1 MSNEAH
7 ARADEPAV
15 SGDEYEAFYA
25 VLSATARGRAF
36 LNEHARRQRHSE
48 TEVLLAALK
57 RLENQV
63 ARQSS
68 AVAANQPMFAEVAA
82 VIETVRNARA
92 EIDAVRLSGALTQLV
107 NALDTV
113 QSRLSALVAPAAPAS
128 MKVESPA
135 PSSKAEM
142 LPAPPF
148 PLAIAAVA
156 AQALADE
163 TGEEPIKVLKA
174 GSIPPPPPFTGD
186 DFSFGDDTPAQTAA
200 ERASD
205 GIEIAIA
212 GVPMS
217 DSAEDAFAP
226 IMALSEEERL
236 ALFS

>member
-1 MSNEAH
+1 
-7 ARADEPAV
+7 
-15 SGDEYEAFYA
+15 
-25 VLSATARGRAF
+25 
-36 LNEHARRQRHSE
+36 
-48 TEVLLAALK
+48 
-57 RLENQV
+57 
-63 ARQSS
+63 
-68 AVAANQPMFAEVAA
+68 
-82 VIETVRNARA
+82 
-92 EIDAVRLSGALTQLV
+92 
-107 NALDTV
+107 
-113 QSRLSALVAPAAPAS
+113 
-128 MKVESPA
+128 
-135 PSSKAEM
+135 M